1 MAELSATS
9 GVPVSTIKYY
19 LREGL
24 LPEGV
29 RTSATRATYSE
40 AHIQRLRVIRAL
52 VDAGVGVAGVRKVVA
67 TLDDPPD
74 NLSDLVGAA
83 HAVVIP
89 QGQGDIDFADAE
101 ELAQRLGWQPGMCEP
116 ECLEDVAR
124 SLDTLRRAG
133 FEVAP
138 EVMTAY
144 LEAIRIIAEADAA
157 NIPVDGNPE
166 EAVRYVVLGTALAEP
181 LLLALRRMAQQI
193 STVQRFPPHEGSAS
207 TPPRESSSRSDA

>member
-1 MAELSATS
+1 MLMAELSATS

-89 QGQGDIDFADAE
+89 QSRGDIDFADAE
-101 ELAQRLGWQPGMCEP
+101 ELAKRLGWQPGMCEP

-124 SLDTLRRAG
+124 SLDALRRAG

-193 STVQRFPPHEGSAS
+193 STVQRFPSQDGLGVD
-207 TPPRESSSRSDA
+207 TPS

>member
-40 AHIQRLRVIRAL
+40 AHVQRLRVIRAL

-83 HAVVIP
+83 HAVVVP
-89 QGQGDIDFADAE
+89 QSRGDIDFSDAE

-193 STVQRFPPHEGSAS
+193 STVQRFPSQDGLGAD
-207 TPPRESSSRSDA
+207 TSS